1 VYFQDMSY
9 QVLPDMRLVD
19 LPEEDLLEDNYPQAE
34 GSLPALAC
42 HMKMLLMG
50 DTYYQEEQIHHY
62 IHYVAVCLKDSFPEV
77 QTALVVVVPVDSADI
92 HDILVGLR
100 VEKERLVR

>member
-1 VYFQDMSY
+1 MYFQDMSY

-34 GSLPALAC
+34 GSLPALAY

-77 QTALVVVVPVDSADI
+77 QTKI
-92 HDILVGLR
+92 H
-100 VEKERLVR
+100 KK